1 MLSAE
6 TRQNRV
12 AIIGR
17 PNVGKSTLFNIL
29 TDTRKA
35 IVKNQPG
42 VTRDIQV
49 EPAEWQGME
58 FEVMDTG
65 GITDASDI
73 FSKKIKEQVQEVI
86 HNVSCIVMI
95 VDARAGLVPEDKD
108 VFLTAKETN
117 KPILIV
123 VNKADQPHEEE
134 NVKAEFYTYGVD
146 VMACSF
152 EQRRGVSDVLDWIIS
167 NFKESDTTLREGLT
181 IAIIGRPN
189 AGKSSLT
196 NKLLNENRM
205 MVSEIAGTTID
216 SIDSELVYNDRKYIL
231 IDTAGL
237 RRKSR
242 RDELEVIATFKS
254 NDSIRR
260 ADLVLLMIDGQL
272 KMHSRRFAVVNKCK
286 LIRFNCT
293 VSLTCEKSRRN

>member
-117 KPILIV
+117 KPILI
-123 VNKADQPHEEE
+123 
-134 NVKAEFYTYGVD
+134 
-146 VMACSF
+146 
-152 EQRRGVSDVLDWIIS
+152 W
-167 NFKESDTTLREGLT
+167 
-181 IAIIGRPN
+181 
-189 AGKSSLT
+189 
-196 NKLLNENRM
+196 
-205 MVSEIAGTTID
+205 
-216 SIDSELVYNDRKYIL
+216 
-231 IDTAGL
+231 
-237 RRKSR
+237 
-242 RDELEVIATFKS
+242 
-254 NDSIRR
+254 
-260 ADLVLLMIDGQL
+260 
-272 KMHSRRFAVVNKCK
+272 
-286 LIRFNCT
+286 
-293 VSLTCEKSRRN
+293 